1 MALTQR
7 TQHPPRCHGPGDG
20 SDPPQPGPDIPSVSG
35 VAEQEGEGFP
45 EGSNGESRALGG
57 MARARSALWATL
69 VGALI
74 GFSGGFLHAP
84 SCGGRSAPAVR
95 PRLLELAHPSC
106 AVGGPVERHQRAG
119 SPRTAFQRGMVLRAK
134 FVDKNESDL
143 PEDALG
149 IVTPGGEVDVD
160 PYVSR
165 ISTHAN
171 DEGKTE
177 AEGRRK
183 LRWRIFNRDYD
194 KEIVSMAVPSYTA
207 VLLDPIG
214 RPSTLRS
221 AARIL
226 ETASKFSQESAPA
239 VP

>member
-1 MALTQR
+1 MYRATDLIR
-7 TQHPPRCHGPGDG
+7 PSRPPIFLLFQGLQSKR
-20 SDPPQPGPDIPSVSG
+20 
-35 VAEQEGEGFP
+35 GEGFP
-45 EGSNGESRALGG
+45 KGSNGESRALGV

-69 VGALI
+69 VGSLI
-74 GFSGGFLHAP
+74 GFVGGFLHAP
-84 SCGGRSAPAVR
+84 SCRGRSAPAVR

-134 FVDKNESDL
+134 SVDKNESDL

-149 IVTPGGEVDVD
+149 IVTPGGKVDVD

-171 DEGKTE
+171 NEGKTE

-226 ETASKFSQESAPA
+226 ETAPKFSQESAPA